1 MFKRISRWF
10 YLAGKAITIKFV
22 PKDRVKGVWKWI
34 FKQPILLY
42 KLGAGPLIGNQV
54 LLLTTIGRKS
64 GSERRTALGYTYKP
78 EIDTY
83 YLTAGW
89 DGRTDWYR
97 NLQANP
103 QVNVRV
109 GKRNFDCLS
118 RSVSEEEAVRLLQEY
133 VDTNPFASQLWPE
146 LTGEP
151 FDPSE
156 EGLRHAIPHFP
167 MVALKEE
174 K

>member
-1 MFKRISRWF
+1 M
-10 YLAGKAITIKFV
+10 TMKFI
-22 PKDRVKGVWKWI
+22 PKDRVRGFWKWI

-42 KLGAGPLIGNQV
+42 KLGLGPFIGNQV
-54 LLLTTIGRKS
+54 LLLTTIGHKS
-64 GSERRTALGYTYKP
+64 GKERRTPLGYTYEPKV
-78 EIDTY
+78 DNY

-89 DGRTDWYR
+89 DGNTDWYR

-103 QVNVRV
+103 QVNVWV
-109 GKRNFDCLS
+109 GKRHFDCLS
-118 RSVSEEEAVRLLQEY
+118 RFVSEEEAVKLIQKFIGL
-133 VDTNPFASQLWPE
+133 NPFASQLLPQIS
-146 LTGEP
+146 GKP

-156 EGLRHAIPHFP
+156 EGLKRAIPHFP